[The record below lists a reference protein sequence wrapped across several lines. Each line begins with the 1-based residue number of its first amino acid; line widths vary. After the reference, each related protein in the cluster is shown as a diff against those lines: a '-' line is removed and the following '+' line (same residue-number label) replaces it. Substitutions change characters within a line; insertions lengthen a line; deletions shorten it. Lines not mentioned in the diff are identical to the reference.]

1 MHRLLDYQTVVR
13 TACRDVRPRLDD
25 VPRRKERPSV
35 QSATDLPMPGKHDLD
50 TRMRNY
56 AIAMGIRTLAFV
68 LAYVLD
74 GPARWVC
81 VGLAVLLPEVAVIGA
96 NAANQKRKDVRGRG
110 TVTDQRRQ
118 LHNHT

>member
-1 MHRLLDYQTVVR
+1 
-13 TACRDVRPRLDD
+13 
-25 VPRRKERPSV
+25 V

-68 LAYVLD
+68 LAYVLE

-96 NAANQKRKDVRGRG
+96 NAANQKRKEVRGRG
-110 TVTDQRRQ
+110 AVTDQRRQ
-118 LHNHT
+118 LHGHR

>member
-1 MHRLLDYQTVVR
+1 MDRLLDYQAVAR
-13 TACRDVRPRLDD
+13 TERAHTTPRLED
-25 VPRRKERPSV
+25 VARPKNQPSV
-35 QSATDLPMPGKHDLD
+35 QSATDLPLPGKHDLD

-68 LAYVLD
+68 LAYVLE

-81 VGLAVLLPEVAVIGA
+81 VGLAVVLPEIAVIGA
-96 NAANQKRKDVRGRG
+96 NAANQKRKQVRGRG

-118 LHNHT
+118 LHGHT

>member
-1 MHRLLDYQTVVR
+1 MHRLLDYQAVAR
-13 TACRDVRPRLDD
+13 TEASRTTPRLED
-25 VPRRKERPSV
+25 VPRRNDRSSV
-35 QSATDLPMPGKHDLD
+35 QSATDLPLPGKHDLD

-81 VGLAVLLPEVAVIGA
+81 VGLAVVLPEIAVIGA
-96 NAANQKRKDVRGRG
+96 NAANQKRKQVRGRG
-110 TVTDQRRQ
+110 AVTDQRRQ
-118 LHNHT
+118 LHGHS